1 MNKFEL
7 FCLIFFALDNEWDKT
22 QNEELG
28 NYLSDANPFL
38 FADIGSAVGDCYNS
52 FCKFIDKKQITTE
65 SSFAVAKS
73 YIESL
78 QIKAVSSA
86 FENISEDNWIKAAKK
101 YLSQPHK
108 GDNL

>member
-28 NYLSDANPFL
+28 EYLSNANPFL
-38 FADIGSAVGDCYNS
+38 FADIGSAISDCYIL
-52 FCKFIDKKQITTE
+52 FCDFIGNKEITTE
-65 SSFAVAKS
+65 NSFDIANSYVKS
-73 YIESL
+73 L
-78 QIKAVSSA
+78 TIKSVSSA
-86 FENISEDNWIKAAKK
+86 FECINKDDWVKAVNK

-108 GDNL
+108 GDNI

>member
-7 FCLIFFALDNEWDKT
+7 FCLIFFALDSEWDKT

-28 NYLSDANPFL
+28 KYLSDANPFL
-38 FADIGSAVGDCYNS
+38 FADIGSAVSDCYIL
-52 FCKFIDKKQITTE
+52 FCDFIGKKQITIE
-65 SSFAVAKS
+65 NSFDIATNYV
-73 YIESL
+73 ESL
-78 QIKAVSSA
+78 NIETVSSA
-86 FENISEDNWIKAAKK
+86 FESISKDNWVTAANK

>member
-38 FADIGSAVGDCYNS
+38 FADIGNMSVLNLHNCLNQYRRQKRRDADAV
-52 FCKFIDKKQITTE
+52 FFR
-65 SSFAVAKS
+65 
-73 YIESL
+73 
-78 QIKAVSSA
+78 
-86 FENISEDNWIKAAKK
+86 
-101 YLSQPHK
+101 LSMNHFHGK
-108 GDNL
+108 